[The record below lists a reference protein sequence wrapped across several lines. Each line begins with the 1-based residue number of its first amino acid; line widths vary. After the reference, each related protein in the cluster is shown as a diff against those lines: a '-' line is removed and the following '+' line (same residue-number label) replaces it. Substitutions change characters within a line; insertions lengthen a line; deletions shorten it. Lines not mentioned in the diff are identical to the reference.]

1 MIFKKIKAKEDDIFK
16 NKLELAEKSKE
27 IFKSSPA
34 FSIFPFIGAIISIIL
49 FVGLIMITKG
59 SGMVVLALIFWLL
72 LTNIIIAYF
81 NTAASACARFSI
93 GNKPIGFSAGIKEA
107 NKRFSL
113 IVNLGFFNTFGGPF
127 MSTLS
132 DIKLTKKYSGE
143 FPWGFVTGF
152 IIPSMTFEN
161 KNIGPAIEDSQKLIK
176 KNWGRNANGEYKI
189 SFVSFVPFLIVLTL
203 LIFSSVLKDEFVT
216 YGLFVLTIFILIAGM
231 MVNFTLRTIFYS
243 VIYSN
248 VKGKSK

>member
-16 NKLELAEKSKE
+16 NKLDLVSKTKE
-27 IFKSSPA
+27 IFKSSSA
-34 FSIFPFIGAIISIIL
+34 FSIYPFIGAIISIIL
-49 FVGLIMITKG
+49 FVGLIMITRG
-59 SGMVVLALIFWLL
+59 SGMVVLALLFWLL

-81 NTAASACARFSI
+81 NTASSACTKNSI
-93 GNKPIGFSAGIKEA
+93 GSKPAGFSAGIKEA

-143 FPWGFVTGF
+143 FPWGFVAGF

-161 KNIGPAIEDSQKLIK
+161 KSIGTAIDDSQKLIK
-176 KNWGRNANGEYKI
+176 KNWGKNANGEFKI

-216 YGLFVLTIFILIAGM
+216 YSLFVLTIFVLIVGM
-231 MVNFTLRTIFYS
+231 MINFTLRTIFYS

-248 VKGKSK
+248 IKGKSK